1 MGNQIVTITLG
12 ILFICMAVLM
22 PPNVVTFIDK
32 LFVLLFGAVV
42 TSVVFIINSSPSSK
56 IYFSELHFK
65 SKLSRCLYGSLAVSF
80 CISGLI
86 LPIILLFINKDE
98 AINFIFSRYWFL
110 MLLGVAGVC
119 FPLVWAKIE

>member
-32 LFVLLFGAVV
+32 LFILLFGAVV

-56 IYFSELHFK
+56 IYFSKLHFK

-86 LPIILLFINKDE
+86 LPIVLLFINKDE
-98 AINFIFSRYWFL
+98 TINFIFSTYWFL
-110 MLLGVAGVC
+110 MLIGVAGVC
-119 FPLVWAKIE
+119 FPFVWAKIE